1 VCNILSLLNEEK
13 TRKFFCATVDD
24 RGGQLLRAV
33 HLTNQLQEKFNLPK
47 FFEVTPLDLFI
58 Q

>member
-1 VCNILSLLNEEK
+1 LSLLNEEK